1 MKVDMYLRSLFYRLV
16 NSASILILA
25 PKAYFN
31 SVTLTKFDY
40 LETAM
45 LHAIFLI
52 FVLQLAGEFLQKY
65 FELTVPGPVIGLLLM
80 LGLLL
85 FLKPSRG
92 SDSGFGQQV
101 MSTANTLLQHLS
113 LLFVPIGVGVVM
125 HLQLLESQLA
135 KVLGVIVIGTL
146 LTLIFTALLF
156 QWLRKRGADE

>member
-1 MKVDMYLRSLFYRLV
+1 
-16 NSASILILA
+16 
-25 PKAYFN
+25 
-31 SVTLTKFDY
+31 
-40 LETAM
+40 M

-101 MSTANTLLQHLS
+101 MITANALLQHLS
-113 LLFVPIGVGVVM
+113 LLFVPIDFPKVVNAS
-125 HLQLLESQLA
+125 QRQPQLA

>member
-1 MKVDMYLRSLFYRLV
+1 
-16 NSASILILA
+16 
-25 PKAYFN
+25 
-31 SVTLTKFDY
+31 
-40 LETAM
+40 M

-52 FVLQLAGEFLQKY
+52 FVLQLIGEFLQKY

-85 FLKPSRG
+85 FLKPSHG
-92 SDSGFGQQV
+92 SDSGFGQRV

>member
-1 MKVDMYLRSLFYRLV
+1 MLR
-16 NSASILILA
+16 
-25 PKAYFN
+25 
-31 SVTLTKFDY
+31 
-40 LETAM
+40 
-45 LHAIFLI
+45 AIFLI

-146 LTLIFTALLF
+146 LTLICTALLF

>member
-1 MKVDMYLRSLFYRLV
+1 
-16 NSASILILA
+16 
-25 PKAYFN
+25 
-31 SVTLTKFDY
+31 
-40 LETAM
+40 M

-101 MSTANTLLQHLS
+101 MITANALLQHLS

-156 QWLRKRGADE
+156 QSLRKREADE

>member
-1 MKVDMYLRSLFYRLV
+1 
-16 NSASILILA
+16 
-25 PKAYFN
+25 
-31 SVTLTKFDY
+31 
-40 LETAM
+40 M

-52 FVLQLAGEFLQKY
+52 FVLQLIGEFLQKY

-85 FLKPSRG
+85 FLKPSHG

>member
-1 MKVDMYLRSLFYRLV
+1 MLR
-16 NSASILILA
+16 
-25 PKAYFN
+25 
-31 SVTLTKFDY
+31 
-40 LETAM
+40 
-45 LHAIFLI
+45 AIFLI

-85 FLKPSRG
+85 FLKPSHG

-135 KVLGVIVIGTL
+135 KVLGVIVVGTL